1 MHVTLSRRKKCS
13 KYVNFLEALVR
24 IKLFF
29 FSQFPF
35 FSMQSHSE
43 FNFDPGCPINN
54 EEKYNSYLLT
64 FLILMMCSSPY
75 REKWVLLGPQVHS
88 PLNIYAYSIL
98 LTRNEAALH
107 SLRHYSL
114 LAPLSSFAGW
124 YSRKFTRFYIK
135 QHALSS
141 L

>member
-1 MHVTLSRRKKCS
+1 MHVTLSWRKKCP

-24 IKLFF
+24 IKFF
-29 FSQFPF
+29 FQFPF
-35 FSMQSHSE
+35 CSLQSHSK
-43 FNFDPGCPINN
+43 FNFDPGFSINN

-64 FLILMMCSSPY
+64 FLILMIRSSPY

-98 LTRNEAALH
+98 LTGNEAALH

-124 YSRKFTRFYIK
+124 YSRTFTRFYIK
-135 QHALSS
+135 QHVLSS

>member
-1 MHVTLSRRKKCS
+1 MHVTLSWRKKCP
-13 KYVNFLEALVR
+13 KYVNFLEALVI
-24 IKLFF
+24 IKVF
-29 FSQFPF
+29 FS
-35 FSMQSHSE
+35 
-43 FNFDPGCPINN
+43 NFISVLCKVTPNLILILGALLIMKKNI
-54 EEKYNSYLLT
+54 NSYLLT
-64 FLILMMCSSPY
+64 FLILMIRSSPY

-98 LTRNEAALH
+98 LTGNEAALH

-124 YSRKFTRFYIK
+124 YSRTFTRFYIK
-135 QHALSS
+135 QHVLSS